1 MTEMKTFTSLLPHQE
16 QAVEKLRHIK
26 IGALYMEMGTGKTR
40 TALELIKL
48 RLAAGKVDRVLWLCP
63 CNIKADIRRGIRE
76 HSNLDDLG
84 ILDIVGIE
92 TLSTSYKECSRLL
105 GLVKSHKVYLIIDE
119 SSLVKNHK
127 ALRTIHIQQIADN
140 CTYKMILNGTPVS
153 KNEADLFSQWYLL
166 DWRILG
172 YKSYYSFSAN
182 HLEYYTVR
190 MPDGSEV
197 TTNQIK
203 RVLNVDYL
211 AEKIA
216 PYTYQIR
223 KEEQITLPPKHY
235 HIRYFDLTRE
245 QMHHYE
251 AVKEDYL
258 DSVDDF
264 RSETIYKLFTA
275 LQHVASGRDVLT
287 GPLEKMKT
295 RDHFADPNGNPRIR
309 CLKEILRDDIGSEKV
324 IIFCKYQIEVDE
336 IGSVF
341 DKIGITWTVF
351 TGKISAKQRQKNLD
365 AFHGDVQVML
375 SNKSCGA
382 FGLNLQF
389 CRNVIFYNNDFDYA
403 TRAQAEDRVY
413 RIGQKEEVRIY
424 DICGNDTIDDF
435 ITENLTH
442 KENMLESF
450 KRYVEKL
457 RGKKYEK
464 HSDRAQP
471 SGKNKPNRK
480 ISA

>member
-1 MTEMKTFTSLLPHQE
+1 MDMVTYTDLLPYQE
-16 QAVEKLRHIK
+16 QAVEKLRHLK

-40 TALELIKL
+40 TALELVKR
-48 RLAAGKVDRVLWLCP
+48 RLHDGKVDRVLWLCP
-63 CNIKADIRRGIRE
+63 CNIKSDIRSGIHK

-105 GLVKSHKVYLIIDE
+105 GIVKNHKAYLIVDE
-119 SSLVKNHK
+119 SSLVKNHQ
-127 ALRTIHIQQIADN
+127 ALRTIHIQQIANN
-140 CTYKMILNGTPVS
+140 CKYKLILNGTPVS
-153 KNEADLFSQWYLL
+153 RNEADLFSQWYLL

-172 YKSYYSFSAN
+172 YQSYYSFSAN

-190 MPDGSEV
+190 MPDGSKI

-223 KEEQITLPPKHY
+223 KEDMVALPPKHY
-235 HIRYFDLTRE
+235 YTRYFDLTWD
-245 QMHHYE
+245 QMWHYQ
-251 AVKEDYL
+251 AVKEAYL
-258 DSVDDF
+258 SNVDDF
-264 RSETIYKLFTA
+264 RNDTIYKLFTA
-275 LQHVASGRDVLT
+275 LQHVASGRYVLT

-295 RDHFADPNGNPRIR
+295 KNLFPDPNDNPRIR
-309 CLKEILRDDIGSEKV
+309 CLKDVLTDDIKDEKV
-324 IIFCKYQIEVDE
+324 IVFCKYQVEIDE
-336 IGSVF
+336 IGPVL
-341 DKIGITWTVF
+341 DEMGLTWTVF
-351 TGKISAKQRQKNLD
+351 TGEIPARHRQENLD
-365 AFHGDVQVML
+365 AFHGNIQVML

-413 RIGQKEEVRIY
+413 RIGQNKEVRIY
-424 DICGNDTIDDF
+424 DICGSDTIDFF
-435 ITENLTH
+435 IANNLTH
-442 KENMLESF
+442 KEDMLESF
-450 KRYVEKL
+450 KQYVNEL

-464 HSDRAQP
+464 HPDRTHAK
-471 SGKNKPNRK
+471 GKNGKNQK
-480 ISA
+480 VYA